1 MTMIRSLIVAVAG
14 LSLAAA
20 HPPPPPALEPYIKDG
35 QFEHGDF
42 GWMRG
47 AFDDASEQ
55 EKADYLAITAWTD
68 ECLATAKTE
77 VAQRLRELGYPD
89 AQTDTMFVGPLVCI
103 QAAMRPT
110 LTDKTSFAA
119 FDRER
124 ALVAPIIDS
133 FLVGVRLA
141 EARSALFQSG
151 FADELQVRPVGEQ
164 MLRASLGWGRG
175 QLSDAPAITP
185 VGSAIL
191 FARLG
196 AATLARDHA
205 NTEWLKA
212 QIAERGWPKISEVGL
227 PAANAARLLVQHADS
242 DPLFQLQA
250 LQLMEP
256 LVASKEVSPPLFAN
270 TYDRAMLRIAGKQ
283 RYGSWMTCVDGELV
297 TQPLEDEGATDRLRA
312 EVGLTEPLAA
322 YAARMRESS
331 APCP

>member
-1 MTMIRSLIVAVAG
+1 MLARLIAAAA
-14 LSLAAA
+14 LLAATPAAA

-55 EKADYLAITAWTD
+55 EKAEFLAITTWTD
-68 ECLATAKTE
+68 ECLETAKTE
-77 VAQRLRELGYPD
+77 VAQRLAEFGYPD

-119 FDRER
+119 FGRER

-164 MLRASLGWGRG
+164 MLRASLSWGRG
-175 QLSDAPAITP
+175 QLSDAPAVSP

-205 NTEWLKA
+205 NREWLKA
-212 QIAERGWPKISEVGL
+212 QIAERGWPRISEVGV

-242 DPLFQLQA
+242 DPVFQLQA

-256 LVASKEVSPPLFAN
+256 LVASQEVSPPLFAN
-270 TYDRAMLRIAGKQ
+270 TYDRAMLRISGKQ
-283 RYGSWMTCVDGELV
+283 RYGTWMTCVNGELV
-297 TQPLEDEGATDRLRA
+297 TQPLEDEAAIDRLRT
-312 EVGLTEPLAA
+312 EVGLVEPLAA
-322 YAARMRESS
+322 FAARMRETSPS
-331 APCP
+331 CP